1 MSQTNDCVPLAVLT
15 QALQLSEV
23 LGPSPWS
30 ILGVAFFKLLIH
42 GTMLFSIC
50 WYLFLPNLVH
60 CLYFIWIFI
69 LITMFPYFYLLIF
82 LFSLLKFVVPTFF
95 TPFSY
100 CTYLF
105 SLFHFYQLFASSH
118 FFPNHC
124 LPTSWQ
130 NHLLQTR
137 KPHSLIHARTHPYV
151 SIIHTI
157 RLSLQSLPSSHS
169 TQCGMGHWGTTGEI
183 HWLCICCPHWFN
195 VLSSNTFTFAVHI
208 ANLDHS
214 PHMFIVTMSILNC
227 NVH

>member
-1 MSQTNDCVPLAVLT
+1 MAKCVSFSVRNQGQQWLAKEYLNLHQLSKQGSTPTINAYFLKSSPCQDVSTWALVDPPKVTKMMSQTNDCIPFALLT

-23 LGPSPWS
+23 LGPWPWS

-60 CLYFIWIFI
+60 CLYIWIFI

-137 KPHSLIHARTHPYV
+137 KPHSLINTKAHPFLHHPHHCF
-151 SIIHTI
+151 HT
-157 RLSLQSLPSSHS
+157 
-169 TQCGMGHWGTTGEI
+169 T
-183 HWLCICCPHWFN
+183 
-195 VLSSNTFTFAVHI
+195 
-208 ANLDHS
+208 
-214 PHMFIVTMSILNC
+214 
-227 NVH
+227 